1 MAYLGTTQLSSVS
14 NPPIRVW
21 SGMGA
26 GADVR
31 IAGGTTMYVS
41 GTGKGLNF
49 GQQGWVYH
57 TTDITSAPL
66 ASGYFTDAKALGI
79 RPGDIFFF
87 VQEATSV
94 PSSQMLRLN
103 VVSQVTSDG
112 AAFSTAS
119 NIQGTS

>member
-14 NPPIRVW
+14 NPPIRIW
-21 SGMGA
+21 GGMGQ

-31 IAGGTTMYVS
+31 ITGGTTMYVS
-41 GTGKGLNF
+41 GSGTGRGF

-66 ASGYFTDAKALGI
+66 ASGYFTDAQPLGV
-79 RPGDIFFF
+79 RPGDVFFF
-87 VQEATSV
+87 VQQATSV

-103 VVSQVTSDG
+103 VVSQVTSNG

-119 NIQGTS
+119 NIQGSS